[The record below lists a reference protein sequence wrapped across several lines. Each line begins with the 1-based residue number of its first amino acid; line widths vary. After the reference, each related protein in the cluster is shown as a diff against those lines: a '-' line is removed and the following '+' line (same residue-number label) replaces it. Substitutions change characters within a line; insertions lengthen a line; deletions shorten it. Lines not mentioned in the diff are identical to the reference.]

1 MAATTNLNKFEAH
14 EKFIEDLKAQIDV
27 AFQKMSEISALS
39 ATKVKVN
46 AIEKRLNE
54 FASIEHVKTLKEFL
68 MPKLEAFS
76 DKVDDFQNENMNV
89 RECVIAFD
97 KSLSL
102 KANKNDFSMF
112 AENLKKEF
120 LPIKYLSTLDE
131 KIATVDEIL
140 KNDLLERQLKFDEFM
155 RDTKLEFDQ
164 NMVRQFLEK
173 FKKYEK
179 VEKSFSKFFNS
190 DDLIA
195 VMNNKVDTEMLN
207 EVKQD
212 KASRDELKDA
222 MFLMNDM
229 N

>member
-14 EKFIEDLKAQIDV
+14 EKFIDDLKAQIDA

-76 DKVDDFQNENMNV
+76 EKVDDFQNENMNV
-89 RECVIAFD
+89 RECVISFD
-97 KSLSL
+97 QSLSL
-102 KANKNDFSMF
+102 KANKNDFSLF

-120 LPIKYLSTLDE
+120 LPIKYLSVLDE

-140 KNDLLERQLKFDEFM
+140 KNDLLER
-155 RDTKLEFDQ
+155 
-164 NMVRQFLEK
+164 
-173 FKKYEK
+173 
-179 VEKSFSKFFNS
+179 
-190 DDLIA
+190 
-195 VMNNKVDTEMLN
+195 
-207 EVKQD
+207 
-212 KASRDELKDA
+212 
-222 MFLMNDM
+222 
-229 N
+229 